1 MTGGHRDRQGFRC
14 GRADIVGLAG
24 HDAERIRPGV
34 HYLIPRAAATSWLSL
49 VPACPTISVDKMA
62 TSVTYPAPRRRFSDS
77 SFWLYPAESL
87 EMHHQEDLKPAAT
100 SVPLLPTVTVGDLP
114 DWLGF
119 NDGAIFSVHWGL
131 IPRNDVGAVLFVWT
145 TTVASGMTSVC

>member
-1 MTGGHRDRQGFRC
+1 MTGGQRDSHGFRC
-14 GRADIVGLAG
+14 GRVDIVGLAG

-62 TSVTYPAPRRRFSDS
+62 TSITYPATYPAPRRRFSDS

-87 EMHHQEDLKPAAT
+87 EMHYQEDLKPAAT
-100 SVPLLPTVTVGDLP
+100 GVPLLPTVTVGDLP
-114 DWLGF
+114 G
-119 NDGAIFSVHWGL
+119 
-131 IPRNDVGAVLFVWT
+131 
-145 TTVASGMTSVC
+145 